1 MKQIEIQKKNW
12 EFKSSRNSN
21 ACHIKL
27 MIKQELEVAQCVE
40 KGLSPSTCR
49 YYFEDLISSIKK
61 TCYMYQVKVYHK
73 GRKKG
78 QQFMGKHTN
87 IKIESRNSDN
97 FKNVFV

>member
-40 KGLSPSTCR
+40 KGLSSSTCR
-49 YYFEDLISSIKK
+49 YYFEDLISSKK
-61 TCYMYQVKVYHK
+61 TCYMYQVKVNHK
-73 GRKKG
+73 RRKKG
-78 QQFMGKHTN
+78 QQFMGKHTK

-97 FKNVFV
+97 SKNVFV